1 MGFWSRIAST
11 LRRKGSIEAWFQE
24 FGYGGRTDSGVV
36 VNQTTAMRVAT
47 VMACVRVCS
56 EDVAKLPPRVYRL
69 IGNDGTRKEAKDH
82 FLYRIFRKP
91 NSWQTWFEF

>member
-1 MGFWSRIAST
+1 MMRAPARLAPSLAVAKKVT
-11 LRRKGSIEAWFQE
+11 IEEWFSD
-24 FGYGGRTDSGVV
+24 YGLSGRTDSGVI

-69 IGNDGTRKEAKDH
+69 LGTDGARREAKDH
-82 FLYRIFRKP
+82 FLYRLFRKP
-91 NSWQTWFEF
+91 NAWQT